1 MPDLKNNVIY
11 VNNYLELQENIVLLS
26 EVKKLLKTSAKDFTL
41 KETFFSKKCKS
52 ISYC

>member
-26 EVKKLLKTSAKDFTL
+26 EVKQII
-41 KETFFSKKCKS
+41 ENICKRFYFKRD
-52 ISYC
+52 ILFQKV